1 VAMEVEMVTEELLGA
16 IRSLHS
22 SFRIELRDSSCLE
35 LALTHIVLAATAGS
49 CVISFASP
57 RAAWAME
64 WDAGNSK
71 WIERPEL
78 ANPTH
83 GAITEAFVK
92 QTGRVYKLSFSDGG
106 TPLVR
111 WGFTADAIS
120 IRALA

>member
-1 VAMEVEMVTEELLGA
+1 MEAEMVTDELLGA

-22 SFRIELRDSSCLE
+22 SFRIELRDSLCLE
-35 LALTHIVLAATAGS
+35 LALTHVVLAGTAIS

-71 WIERPEL
+71 WVERLEL
-78 ANPTH
+78 AKPTH
-83 GAITEAFVK
+83 GTITEAFVK
-92 QTGRVYKLSFSDGG
+92 RAGRVYKLSFSDGS

-120 IRALA
+120 IRAPA